1 MPDLNELL
9 KWSIL
14 NSTQGPNASASNQLS
29 ATSEGAPEGEQGLS
43 LRFNPSTTSH
53 SNPNSAL
60 HPNDPQYRISH
71 GDDISPASTPG
82 PLTPVGGNA
91 DLPNPALPRGV
102 RSVQESNEILEML
115 MGKPD
120 SVTMREKLDFA
131 RDESMSVDDRVSALD
146 DFEMV
151 SPRLLV
157 SPITRDPLRVRLAD
171 GVVGGIDR

>member
-14 NSTQGPNASASNQLS
+14 NSASSQGAEPPQSDANNSQ
-29 ATSEGAPEGEQGLS
+29 LS
-43 LRFNPSTTSH
+43 LRFNPATT
-53 SNPNSAL
+53 NPSAPSSAL
-60 HPNDPQYRISH
+60 HPNDPQHRSNAITGD

-82 PLTPVGGNA
+82 PVTPATLAG
-91 DLPNPALPRGV
+91 DLPLPRAV

-120 SVTMREKLDFA
+120 SVTMREKLEYA
-131 RDESMSVDDRVSALD
+131 QNAENEVDSRVEALD

-151 SPRLLV
+151 CPSYLAWLE
-157 SPITRDPLRVRLAD
+157 VRA
-171 GVVGGIDR
+171 GVG

>member
-14 NSTQGPNASASNQLS
+14 NSTQGNTSASA
-29 ATSEGAPEGEQGLS
+29 EQNNNEQLS
-43 LRFNPSTTSH
+43 LRFNPTTTPSAP
-53 SNPNSAL
+53 SSAL
-60 HPNDPQYRISH
+60 HPSDSQYRANT
-71 GDDISPASTPG
+71 DDISPASTPG
-82 PLTPVGGNA
+82 PLTPVGGSN
-91 DLPNPALPRGV
+91 DLPLPRGV
-102 RSVQESNEILEML
+102 RSVQENNEILEML

-151 SPRLLV
+151 C
-157 SPITRDPLRVRLAD
+157 RLAQSILHEI
-171 GVVGGIDR
+171 GLSGR